1 LTILA
6 ANPEELITRDHR
18 QVHGE
23 NLPEVWKKE
32 FRSTSQPDFNP
43 LDYFVCGVSELL
55 VNAKPHNKI
64 EDLIQKMKALVGSLE
79 RDTVAKAC

>member
-1 LTILA
+1 MW
-6 ANPEELITRDHR
+6 E
-18 QVHGE
+18 
-23 NLPEVWKKE
+23 KE

-43 LDYFVCGVSELL
+43 LDYFVCGVSELK
-55 VNAKPHNKI
+55 VDAKPHNKI